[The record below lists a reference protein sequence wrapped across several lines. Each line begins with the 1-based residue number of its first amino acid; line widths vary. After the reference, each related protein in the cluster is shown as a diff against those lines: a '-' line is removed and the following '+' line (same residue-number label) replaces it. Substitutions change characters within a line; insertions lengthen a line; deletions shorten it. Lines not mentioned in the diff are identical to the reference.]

1 MDKEEKLNNEKDVA
15 LLLFVHTKSYLQEQL
30 EKQKLS

>member
-1 MDKEEKLNNEKDVA
+1 MDKEEKLNNEKDVVV
-15 LLLFVHTKSYLQEQL
+15 LLFVHTKSYLQEQL